1 MKLRKIRKFIPTVSF
16 GILSLVLIAWIVFGE
31 PGFFGHLNT
40 VGFAFCHQIP
50 TRTPLFHGFSCPL
63 CYRCSGLF
71 FGAAGG
77 FLILF
82 RQRFSSRGL
91 ADARVLVWI
100 LFSFTF
106 YALDGLKTFGRL
118 PALLRWVP
126 DLAVLRYA
134 SGICFGSALALFLA
148 PTVREA
154 GAMTVSARSIRRGS
168 VVSFVIFAGMG
179 WILLAARIR
188 FLIPFQLIFSVAAAF
203 VPVVLVSLLFF
214 VLISAA
220 DRLLSQ
226 GRTCIPV
233 RERLFC
239 GAAMAALLTVG
250 MILIRFHLTG
260 GWVRAIF
267 R

>member
-1 MKLRKIRKFIPTVSF
+1 MKFRKIKKFIPTVSF
-16 GILSLVLIAWIVFGE
+16 GILSLVLIVWIVFGE

-50 TRTPLFHGFSCPL
+50 TRTPLFQGFSCPL
-63 CYRCSGLF
+63 CYRCCGLF
-71 FGAAGG
+71 FGAASG

-82 RQRFSSRGL
+82 RQRFSPRGL
-91 ADARVLVWI
+91 ADVRVLIWI

-106 YALDGLKTFGRL
+106 YALDGLKTFGRF
-118 PALLRWVP
+118 PALLRWIP
-126 DLAVLRYA
+126 DLAVIRYA

-154 GAMTVSARSIRRGS
+154 GAITVPARSIRRGS
-168 VVSFVIFAGMG
+168 VVSFMIFAAAG

-188 FLIPFQLIFSVAAAF
+188 FLIPFQIIFSVAAAF
-203 VPVVLVSLLFF
+203 VPVFLVSLLFF

-220 DRLLSQ
+220 DRILHQ
-226 GRTCIPV
+226 GLPCLPV
-233 RERLFC
+233 RERLLC
-239 GAAMAALLTVG
+239 GVAMAALLTVG
-250 MILIRFHLTG
+250 MILIRFRLTG
-260 GWVRAIF
+260 GWVRTIL

>member
-1 MKLRKIRKFIPTVSF
+1 MKLQKIGKIIPTVSF
-16 GILSLVLIAWIVFGE
+16 AILSLVLIAWIIFGE

-50 TRTPLFHGFSCPL
+50 TRTPLFYGFRYPL

-71 FGAAGG
+71 FGAASG

-82 RQRFSSRGL
+82 RQRLSLRDL
-91 ADARVLVWI
+91 ADVRVLGWI
-100 LFSFTF
+100 LFSFAF
-106 YALDGLKTFGRL
+106 YALDGLKTFGRF

-126 DLAVLRYA
+126 DLAIIRYT

-154 GAMTVSARSIRRGS
+154 SAMTVSARSIRRGS
-168 VVSFVIFAGMG
+168 VVSFMIFAGAG
-179 WILLAARIR
+179 WILLAVRIR
-188 FLIPFQLIFSVAAAF
+188 FLIPFQIIFSVAAAF
-203 VPVVLVSLLFF
+203 VPVILVSLLFF

-220 DRLLSQ
+220 DRILYQ
-226 GRTCIPV
+226 DRICIPV
-233 RERLFC
+233 RERLLC
-239 GAAMAALLTVG
+239 GVAMAALLTVG
-250 MILIRFHLTG
+250 MILVRFHLTG